1 MNAAWLD
8 TIYTDV
14 LSLLCVVLGAVVFLA
29 NLRYAR
35 DGLAK
40 PLRQYLAVKGLI
52 ALFVA
57 FVYALTLVN
66 VFEPAPPS
74 GLSRS
79 LMGLLLL
86 LMFLDTVVRDA
97 DANVALKTLMEKMR
111 LEKAA
116 DAEALAN
123 GQAPQ
128 EVAEVPKDA

>member
-1 MNAAWLD
+1 MDMAWLD
-8 TIYTDV
+8 TFYTDI
-14 LSLLCVVLGAVVFLA
+14 LSILCVVLGVVVFLA

-40 PLRQYLAVKGLI
+40 SLRQYLAVKGLI

-57 FVYALTLVN
+57 IVYALTLVN

-97 DANVALKTLMEKMR
+97 DANIALKTMIEKMR
-111 LEKAA
+111 LEKSA
-116 DAEALAN
+116 DAEALAI

>member
-1 MNAAWLD
+1 MDWMD
-8 TIYTDV
+8 TLYTDI
-14 LSLLCVVLGAVVFLA
+14 LSLLCVILGVVVFLA

-40 PLRQYLAVKGLI
+40 SLRQYLAVKGII

-57 FVYALTLVN
+57 IVYALTLVN
-66 VFEPAPPS
+66 VFDPAPPS

-97 DANVALKTLMEKMR
+97 DAALVLKVMAVKLKMER
-111 LEKAA
+111 EKAEVV
-116 DAEALAN
+116 DN

-128 EVAEVPKDA
+128 PNAEVPKDA

>member
-1 MNAAWLD
+1 MDWMD
-8 TIYTDV
+8 TLYTDI
-14 LSLLCVVLGAVVFLA
+14 LSLLCVILGVVVFLA

-40 PLRQYLAVKGLI
+40 SLRQYLAVKGII

-57 FVYALTLVN
+57 IVYALTLVN
-66 VFEPAPPS
+66 VFDPAPPS

-97 DANVALKTLMEKMR
+97 DANIALKTLMEKMKS
-111 LEKAA
+111 EKDA

-128 EVAEVPKDA
+128 PNAEVPKDA

>member
-1 MNAAWLD
+1 MDWMD
-8 TIYTDV
+8 TLYTDI
-14 LSLLCVVLGAVVFLA
+14 LSLLCVILGVVVFLA

-40 PLRQYLAVKGLI
+40 SLRQYLAVKGII

-57 FVYALTLVN
+57 IVYALTLVN
-66 VFEPAPPS
+66 VFDPAPPS

-97 DANVALKTLMEKMR
+97 DANIALKTLMEKMK
-111 LEKAA
+111 LEKDA

-128 EVAEVPKDA
+128 PNAEVPKDA

>member
-1 MNAAWLD
+1 MEMAWLD
-8 TIYTDV
+8 TLYTDI
-14 LSLLCVVLGAVVFLA
+14 LSIFCVVLGVVVFLA

-40 PLRQYLAVKGLI
+40 SLRQYLAVKGLI

-57 FVYALTLVN
+57 IVYALTLVN

-97 DANVALKTLMEKMR
+97 DANIALKTMIEKMR
-111 LEKAA
+111 LEKSA
-116 DAEALAN
+116 DAEALAI